1 MPFSAH
7 QEAEAEAHTRLGQ
20 SCGPMPWISTSRR
33 QASINRSPNLDFSS
47 GGPTVQTDGGAAAR
61 TPALNLLR
69 SCMNEVSEG
78 ADSVARR
85 MTGGGGDALPS
96 GLTEWNGSSAPSS
109 LAGEDYSSNYPADV
123 DADAKGGDS
132 DMAFQKWRTQMRAKG
147 SDDSELTKEAHQF
160 ATRPGSVAHP
170 PTRAAAPAE
179 ERPIVHI

>member
-1 MPFSAH
+1 MPQA
-7 QEAEAEAHTRLGQ
+7 
-20 SCGPMPWISTSRR
+20 STSRR
-33 QASINRSPNLDFSS
+33 QASINRSPNLDFSN
-47 GGPTVQTDGGAAAR
+47 GGPTDGGATAR

-69 SCMNEVSEG
+69 SSINEVSEG

-96 GLTEWNGSSAPSS
+96 GLTERNGSSAPSS
-109 LAGEDYSSNYPADV
+109 LAGEDYSFVNYPADV

-132 DMAFQKWRTQMRAKG
+132 DIAFQKWRSQMRAEG
-147 SDDSELTKEAHQF
+147 YDYSELTKQAHQF

-170 PTRAAAPAE
+170 PTRAAAPTK